1 MKRVMTQTIR
11 LLKADYVTDLLRR
24 LVNRGLALRSV
35 TALADRLCGGLRGEE
50 KRRVLRDRV
59 MKWKLKDA
67 QTVQKKEKVES

>member
-35 TALADRLCGGLRGEE
+35 TALADRLCGGLRGEMLFYGRSARLSKFE
-50 KRRVLRDRV
+50 RPKGR
-59 MKWKLKDA
+59 
-67 QTVQKKEKVES
+67 